1 MLRQLVPIALCL
13 LGLALPARAECL
25 GQNLIDTLPEAER
38 TALYAQSHAVPFA
51 QGNMWR
57 ATKAG
62 QEITLVGTYHMDD
75 PRHDATMRR
84 LEPALQKATT
94 LLVEAGPE
102 EMAALKARLAADPAL
117 MVVTDGP
124 TLPED
129 LPADVW
135 QRLSAAMQARG
146 VPGFMAAKMQPWYLS
161 MLLSIPPCALD
172 AMGEDQ
178 GLDARLIEAARARG
192 LPVRALEPYDTIFG
206 IFGSFTRADQLSM
219 ITATLALEDQSED
232 MSVTM
237 ADAYFAEE
245 SRLIWEF
252 SRAQALTLE
261 GYTPDKVAHE
271 FAVMEE
277 AMMNRR
283 NRGWIAV
290 LTAAAAEGPVLA
302 AFGALHLSGQE
313 GVLELLRAEGFA
325 VERLAFQ

>member
-13 LGLALPARAECL
+13 LGLGLPVQAECL
-25 GQNLIDTLPEAER
+25 GQNLIATLPEAER

-51 QGNMWR
+51 QGNLWR

-62 QEITLVGTYHMDD
+62 QVITLVGTYHMDD
-75 PRHDATMRR
+75 PRHDATMQR
-84 LEPALQKATT
+84 LDPVLQAATAV
-94 LLVEAGPE
+94 LVEAGPE
-102 EMAALKARLAADPAL
+102 EMAALKARFAAEPAL

-129 LPADVW
+129 LPTEVW

-146 VPGFMAAKMQPWYLS
+146 VPGFMAAKMQPWYLA
-161 MLLSIPPCALD
+161 MLLSIPPCALE
-172 AMGEDQ
+172 AMGEDR
-178 GLDARLIEAARARG
+178 GLDARVIEAARARG
-192 LPVRALEPYDTIFG
+192 LPLRALEPYDTIFG
-206 IFGSFTRADQLSM
+206 IFGSLTRAEQLSM

-245 SRLIWEF
+245 ARLIWEF

-261 GYTPDKVAHE
+261 GYTPERVAQE

-277 AMMNRR
+277 AMMVRR
-283 NRGWIAV
+283 NRAWIAR
-290 LTAAAAEGPVLA
+290 LTGATADGPVLA
-302 AFGALHLSGQE
+302 AFGALHLSGPE
-313 GVLELLRAEGFA
+313 GVLELLRAEGFTL
-325 VERLAFQ
+325 ERLAFR